1 MKLPKKTAIALSV
14 CTALAAT
21 AGAAVKDESVEV
33 SPFEMQKLAGG
44 YMVTD
49 SHEGKES
56 EGACGEGSCGATD
69 DKGETEGSC
78 GEGSCGAADDK
89 GETEGSCGEGSC
101 GAADDKD
108 EAEGACGEGSCG
120 GQV

>member
-1 MKLPKKTAIALSV
+1 MKLHMKTAIALSV

-21 AGAAVKDESVEV
+21 AGAAVKDESLEA
-33 SPFEMQKLAGG
+33 SPFEMQKLASG

-56 EGACGEGSCGATD
+56 EGSCGEGSCGAAE
-69 DKGETEGSC
+69 DKGDTEGSC
-78 GEGSCGAADDK
+78 GEGSCG
-89 GETEGSCGEGSC
+89 
-101 GAADDKD
+101 
-108 EAEGACGEGSCG
+108 